1 MKLVINYDFFRAV
14 CIANEKFVLVNLM
27 RNYKKPFLYGAG
39 LFPLYLV
46 GNDIQTAIGKEAFY
60 LAAVYGTLS
69 IVSALVGDGE
79 KQEAMKKLKNLV
91 VQFDSLNLSTDFDLL
106 LQSELYEKKYKFE
119 VNKKILPSLVEKKYI
134 LVPTYDYRGEIQET
148 SIEQEH
154 VVGSKTYV
162 LSIGSPSKKKSARLA
177 TSYA

>member
-14 CIANEKFVLVNLM
+14 CTANEKFVLVNVI
-27 RNYKKPFLYGAG
+27 RNEKKPLFYAG
-39 LFPLYLV
+39 VLLSMYLIS
-46 GNDIQTAIGKEAFY
+46 NDVQTAIGKDALYLSLSYGFLSAISAMFGDLDKNEA
-60 LAAVYGTLS
+60 
-69 IVSALVGDGE
+69 IR
-79 KQEAMKKLKNLV
+79 KLKKLV
-91 VQFDSLNLSTDFDLL
+91 VQLNDLNLSTDFDLL

-119 VNKKILPSLVEKKYI
+119 VNEKILPSLIEKKYV

-177 TSYA
+177 TGYA